1 VTTRTPTLGMFIVVL
16 AGSSLALSG
25 AVIGE
30 PRINGSDS
38 NWRHS
43 MMAADLTNGG
53 NTPKMYK
60 NDKHASVAAFVLVAL
75 EFFQEVERD
84 EKLASRYLD
93 LGLGPAVSWKGD
105 IDLAVSKGD
114 LEGLKDIQEQFL
126 EMAMLLSAV
135 QLAELNER
143 VKRASGVDFETYNA
157 AFLGRVEEMLAQ
169 GTVGSAE
176 DYRDL
181 ERYLFRLQG
190 SEPPEQPSE
199 RQLAVERLMDA
210 FDTFD
215 VVEDETVIIKRGE
228 EILARQTI
236 RSPEEFAALDAYRNH
251 LIDSQDTSG
260 REWDAEELL
269 GKHARFDKP
278 F

>member
-1 VTTRTPTLGMFIVVL
+1 
-16 AGSSLALSG
+16 
-25 AVIGE
+25 
-30 PRINGSDS
+30 
-38 NWRHS
+38 
-43 MMAADLTNGG
+43 
-53 NTPKMYK
+53 
-60 NDKHASVAAFVLVAL
+60 
-75 EFFQEVERD
+75 
-84 EKLASRYLD
+84 
-93 LGLGPAVSWKGD
+93 
-105 IDLAVSKGD
+105 
-114 LEGLKDIQEQFL
+114 
-126 EMAMLLSAV
+126 MAMLLSPV
-135 QLAELNER
+135 LLAELNER
-143 VKRASGVDFETYNA
+143 VKRASGTDFETYNA
-157 AFLGRVEEMLAQ
+157 AFLGRVEGMLAQ

-190 SEPPEQPSE
+190 SEPPGQPSE

-215 VVEDETVIIKRGE
+215 VVEDEAVIIKRGE

-269 GKHARFDKP
+269 GKHAQFDKP